1 MSDTLL
7 TVDGLSVDF
16 GQGEKALR
24 AVREVSFSLKPA
36 EILCLVGESGS
47 GKSVTSLALMGL
59 LPKFARVRAERIELG
74 GRSLLNLSERAMAR
88 LRGREISMIFQDPM
102 SSLNPALTV
111 GFQLAEVLRLHNPL
125 TRAEARAQALA
136 LLERVRIAD
145 ARRRMDE
152 YPHQLSGGM
161 RQRVMIA
168 IALACKPRLLIA
180 DEPTTALDVTVQAQ
194 ILSLITE
201 LRDELG
207 TAVLFITHDLGVVA
221 EIADRVA
228 VMYAGRVVEQAPVNP
243 LFDRPS
249 HGYTAGLLSALV
261 DASEKRERLPE
272 IPGSTPQMRH
282 DDVGCTFAPR
292 CAFAEPECR
301 DTPTIATEMEPG
313 HFSRC
318 RRRDVV
324 RSTLERERNRHV

>member
-1 MSDTLL
+1 MGDNLL
-7 TVDGLSVDF
+7 TVDRLSVEF
-16 GQGEKALR
+16 GQGPKALR
-24 AVREVSFSLKPA
+24 AVREVSFTLKPG

-59 LPKFARVRAERIELG
+59 LPKFARVKADRIDLNG
-74 GRSLLNLSERAMAR
+74 KSLLNLPEKAMAR
-88 LRGREISMIFQDPM
+88 LRGREMSMIFQDPM

-111 GFQLAEVLRLHNPL
+111 GFQLAEVLRLHNSL
-125 TRAEARAQALA
+125 SRSEARGQALA

-145 ARRRMDE
+145 ARRRLDE

-168 IALACKPRLLIA
+168 MALACRPRVLIA

-194 ILSLITE
+194 ILALIAE

-228 VMYAGRVVEQAPVNP
+228 VMYAGRVVEQAPVGP
-243 LFDRPS
+243 LFDQPS

-261 DASEKRERLPE
+261 NASEKHDRLPE
-272 IPGSTPQMRH
+272 IPGNTPQIRH
-282 DDVGCTFAPR
+282 DDPGCTFAPR

-301 DTPTIATEMEPG
+301 DAPAMATEMEPG

-318 RRRDVV
+318 RRRDFV
-324 RSTLERERNRHV
+324 RSTVARERPLHV